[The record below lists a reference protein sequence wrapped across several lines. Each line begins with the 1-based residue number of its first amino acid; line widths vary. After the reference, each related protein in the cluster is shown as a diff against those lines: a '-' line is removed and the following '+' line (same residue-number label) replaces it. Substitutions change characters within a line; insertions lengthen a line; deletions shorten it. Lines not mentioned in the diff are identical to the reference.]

1 LIYPRRIHLSFPVIL
16 KESIRQLRNAIFWI
30 KSNFSKLVKRFFQ
43 NDREGSFISKRIN
56 LFRLQSVFK
65 LNKARK
71 MNLNFLEELRNETS
85 PQMSQQI
92 SKRMKLAAQIDD
104 VLMSRGLTNQE
115 FAFMMGKKPSEI
127 TRWLSGTHNFTTET
141 LWEIERVLN
150 IQLLTSSVP
159 AEKVMK
165 ETEELRTFIAD
176 EVQKALIKFLSK
188 RKLAI

>member
-1 LIYPRRIHLSFPVIL
+1 M
-16 KESIRQLRNAIFWI
+16 
-30 KSNFSKLVKRFFQ
+30 
-43 NDREGSFISKRIN
+43 
-56 LFRLQSVFK
+56 
-65 LNKARK
+65 NKARK
-71 MNLNFLEELRNETS
+71 INLDFLEELRNETS

-92 SKRMKLAAQIDD
+92 SKRMKLATQIDD

-141 LWEIERVLN
+141 LWEIERVLQ

-159 AEKVMK
+159 AEKIMR

-176 EVQKALIKFLSK
+176 EVQKALMKFLSK
-188 RKLAI
+188 RKLAV

>member
-1 LIYPRRIHLSFPVIL
+1 M
-16 KESIRQLRNAIFWI
+16 
-30 KSNFSKLVKRFFQ
+30 
-43 NDREGSFISKRIN
+43 
-56 LFRLQSVFK
+56 
-65 LNKARK
+65 NKARK
-71 MNLNFLEELRNETS
+71 INLGFLEELRNETS

-176 EVQKALIKFLSK
+176 EVQKALMKFLSK

>member
-1 LIYPRRIHLSFPVIL
+1 M
-16 KESIRQLRNAIFWI
+16 
-30 KSNFSKLVKRFFQ
+30 
-43 NDREGSFISKRIN
+43 
-56 LFRLQSVFK
+56 
-65 LNKARK
+65 NKARK
-71 MNLNFLEELRNETS
+71 INLGFLEELRNETS
-85 PQMSQQI
+85 PQMNQQI

-159 AEKVMK
+159 AEKIMK

-188 RKLAI
+188 RKLTI

>member
-1 LIYPRRIHLSFPVIL
+1 M
-16 KESIRQLRNAIFWI
+16 
-30 KSNFSKLVKRFFQ
+30 
-43 NDREGSFISKRIN
+43 
-56 LFRLQSVFK
+56 
-65 LNKARK
+65 NKARK
-71 MNLNFLEELRNETS
+71 INLGFLEELRNETS

-92 SKRMKLAAQIDD
+92 TKRMKLAAQIDD

-115 FAFMMGKKPSEI
+115 FAYMMGKKPSEI

-141 LWEIERVLN
+141 LWEIERVLQ

>member
-1 LIYPRRIHLSFPVIL
+1 M
-16 KESIRQLRNAIFWI
+16 
-30 KSNFSKLVKRFFQ
+30 
-43 NDREGSFISKRIN
+43 
-56 LFRLQSVFK
+56 
-65 LNKARK
+65 NKARK
-71 MNLNFLEELRNETS
+71 INLSFLEELRNETS

-104 VLMSRGLTNQE
+104 ILMSKGLTNQE

-176 EVQKALIKFLSK
+176 EVQKALVKFLSK
-188 RKLAI
+188 RKLAIS

>member
-1 LIYPRRIHLSFPVIL
+1 M
-16 KESIRQLRNAIFWI
+16 
-30 KSNFSKLVKRFFQ
+30 
-43 NDREGSFISKRIN
+43 
-56 LFRLQSVFK
+56 
-65 LNKARK
+65 NKARK
-71 MNLNFLEELRNETS
+71 MNLDFLEELRNETS

-159 AEKVMK
+159 SEKVMK

-176 EVQKALIKFLSK
+176 EVQKALMKFLSK

>member
-1 LIYPRRIHLSFPVIL
+1 M
-16 KESIRQLRNAIFWI
+16 
-30 KSNFSKLVKRFFQ
+30 
-43 NDREGSFISKRIN
+43 
-56 LFRLQSVFK
+56 
-65 LNKARK
+65 NKARK
-71 MNLNFLEELRNETS
+71 INLDFLEELRNETS

-159 AEKVMK
+159 AEKVIK

>member
-1 LIYPRRIHLSFPVIL
+1 MS
-16 KESIRQLRNAIFWI
+16 
-30 KSNFSKLVKRFFQ
+30 
-43 NDREGSFISKRIN
+43 
-56 LFRLQSVFK
+56 
-65 LNKARK
+65 KARK
-71 MNLNFLEELRNETS
+71 VNLDFLEELRNETS

-104 VLMSRGLTNQE
+104 VLISRGLTNQE

-141 LWEIERVLN
+141 LWEIERVLQ

-159 AEKVMK
+159 DKNIENN
-165 ETEELRTFIAD
+165 TEDLKTFIAD
-176 EVQKALIKFLSK
+176 EVQKALVKYLGR